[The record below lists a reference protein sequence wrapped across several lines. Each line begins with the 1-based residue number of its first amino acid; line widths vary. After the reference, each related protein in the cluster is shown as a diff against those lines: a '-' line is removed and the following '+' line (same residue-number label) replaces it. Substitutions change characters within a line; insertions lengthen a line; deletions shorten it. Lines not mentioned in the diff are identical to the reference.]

1 MAEQPK
7 KEMAESFLNGAWNK
21 SDEAKEHLK
30 KFNYP
35 ESISASQECRAFNKS
50 NFYASSR
57 KISQEV

>member
-7 KEMAESFLNGAWNK
+7 KEIL
-21 SDEAKEHLK
+21 DEAKEHLK

-35 ESISASQECRAFNKS
+35 ESISTSQECRAFNKS